1 MRYDNDAKQLKYEV
15 LRKVAELSYAGT
27 LEENIDQIPYDLIP
41 GPQPKFR
48 CCIYRERE
56 IIRERV
62 SAARGISLPGQTE
75 TAIVGVLPAAC
86 EGCPISRFT
95 VTSNC
100 QHCLAKKCQAAC
112 PFGAISITGRGAYID
127 PNKCKE
133 CGRCA
138 AACPYNAISDTLR
151 PCLRSCPVDAITMD
165 ENKRAA
171 INYDNCI
178 SCGTCTKNCPFGAL
192 TDRSYITQVIDM
204 IRDENVEVYA
214 MFAPAIEGH
223 FGMATVGALK
233 ESLRE
238 IGFNGAYEVSLGAD
252 ATAAHEAEELVEAV
266 QEGKKMTTSCCP
278 AFVDMIE
285 KHFPKL
291 VDHISH
297 TGSPMVLTAR
307 YIRKKHPGAKV
318 VFIGPC
324 MAKKLEIQKVQDTAD
339 LVLTFEELAAM
350 FDAKNVDPASK
361 VCEEQDGS
369 LAGKNFATSGGVTA
383 SVKQVLKE
391 RGIELE
397 VSCLQCNG
405 ARECKKALTLLNL
418 GRLPEDFVEGMAC
431 EGGCVAGPGGVE
443 DPLRLKKNRMK
454 LLSAADK
461 RGVVENIEK
470 IHDYSD
476 VNMNARD

>member
-15 LRKVAELSYAGT
+15 LRKVAEHSFAGT
-27 LEENIDQIPYDLIP
+27 LEENINQIPYDLIP

-62 SAARGISLPGQTE
+62 SAARGLSMPGQPE
-75 TAIVGVLPAAC
+75 NAIIGVLPAAC

-112 PFGAISITGRGAYID
+112 PFGAISITGQGAYID

-165 ENKRAA
+165 ENRRAA
-171 INYDNCI
+171 IQYENCI
-178 SCGTCTKNCPFGAL
+178 SCGTCANSCPFGAL
-192 TDRSYITQVIDM
+192 TDRSYMTKVIDL
-204 IRDENVEVYA
+204 IRDENTEVYA
-214 MFAPAIEGH
+214 SFAPAIEGH
-223 FGMATVGALK
+223 FGMATVGSLKAALVA
-233 ESLRE
+233 L
-238 IGFNGAYEVSLGAD
+238 GFTGAYEVSLGAD
-252 ATAAHEAEELVEAV
+252 ATAAHEAEELAEAIE
-266 QEGKKMTTSCCP
+266 EGRKMTTSCCP
-278 AFVDMIE
+278 AFVEMIE

-291 VDHISH
+291 TGLISH

-307 YIRKKHPGAKV
+307 YLHQEHPGAKV

-324 MAKKLEIQKVQDTAD
+324 MAKKLEIQKVQETAD

-350 FDAKNVDPASK
+350 FDAREIDPAK
-361 VCEEQDGS
+361 KAEQEQDGS

-383 SVKQVLKE
+383 SVQQVFKE
-391 RGIELE
+391 RGIELKA
-397 VSCLQCNG
+397 SCLQCNG

-418 GRLPEDFVEGMAC
+418 GRLPEDFLEGMAC
-431 EGGCVAGPGGVE
+431 EGGCIAGPGGVE
-443 DPLRLKKNRMK
+443 SPVRVKKNRAK
-454 LLSAADK
+454 LLAQADS
-461 RGVVENIEK
+461 RGVVENIQQ

-476 VNMNARD
+476 VNMDAR